1 MKSRDPKS
9 YSFTVPRNGEPE
21 NGKVLI
27 EPMHSGLMRCTLE
40 GKSKKSHDPDEQI
53 QSQDDGPGPIRFLYA
68 LASMRESPG
77 TLVGAAIYA
86 ILIPAWIS
94 GFIAGISGTVI
105 PIEIQLSIGIVVL
118 VLSSF
123 IGAQL
128 RNQPGYVEFLAT
140 WTTLR
145 RGFLR
150 RQSMRDS
157 LPGLRWHFKS
167 IARIANRMT
176 LGNFDAI
183 VKADQLARK
192 ETPKSPLTYDQI
204 TYGIELGIVCRS
216 QNLPESRFQE
226 PVTEYKNE
234 YVRRFQGQNPT
245 SRNWASFLVDYF
257 EGLPKEVKTIAASR
271 KSPSFYGQLYPHIR
285 FWHLVATFIG
295 AVLLLWVTISA

>member
-1 MKSRDPKS
+1 M
-9 YSFTVPRNGEPE
+9 EE
-21 NGKVLI
+21 
-27 EPMHSGLMRCTLE
+27 
-40 GKSKKSHDPDEQI
+40 KSKKSHDPDGQVQLE
-53 QSQDDGPGPIRFLYA
+53 DDGPSPMRFLYA

-86 ILIPAWIS
+86 ILLPAWIS

-105 PIEIQLSIGIVVL
+105 PIELQLSIGIVVL

-128 RNQPGYVEFLAT
+128 RNRPGYVEFLAT

-145 RGFLR
+145 RGFPW

-176 LGNFDAI
+176 LRNFEAI

-192 ETPKSPLTYDQI
+192 DTPKSPFTYDQI
-204 TYGIELGIVCRS
+204 TYGIELGIVCES

-226 PVTEYKNE
+226 PMAEYKNA
-234 YVRRFQGQNPT
+234 YLRRFRGQNPT
-245 SRNWASFLVDYF
+245 SMNWASFLVDRF
-257 EGLPKEVKTIAASR
+257 EGLPNEVKTVAASR

-295 AVLLLWVTISA
+295 AVLLLRVAISA